1 MARIVEQDYPAE
13 GRGEMTRGALKEV
26 SEGEVQVVNLDYDR
40 LSDMEQSQRLD
51 RMFEDG
57 REYVFEL
64 VRHVMERANQSFGGS
79 TSQGDEVGFR
89 VIRPTDMETSTAQGV
104 ATGTLHSFDH
114 VWGAL
119 GDVDIFGTTG
129 DPVNMRDNADAEA
142 LYIIAWSSDHTAPK
156 TESIQ
161 GRKFGRDFVVQPL
174 AWDHIADDRGNLKVI
189 EASPHHVVFAGE
201 QIEFNTVVF
210 ATGNDNLRAVGVY
223 VATGTEL
230 RTAIPDETA

>member
-1 MARIVEQDYPAE
+1 MARIAEQDYPAE
-13 GRGEMTRGALKEV
+13 GRGDLTRRALKEI
-26 SEGEVQVVNLDYDR
+26 SENEVRVFNLDYDR
-40 LSDMEQSQRLD
+40 LIDMEQSQRLD

-57 REYVFEL
+57 RDYVFEL

-79 TSQGDEVGFR
+79 TSQGNEVGFR

-119 GDVDIFGTTG
+119 GNVDIFGTAA

-142 LYIIAWSSDHTAPK
+142 LYIIAWSSDHPAPK

-161 GRKFGRDFVVQPL
+161 GRKFSRDFFVQPL
-174 AWDHIADDRGNLKVI
+174 PWDHIADDRGTLKVI

-201 QIEFNTVVF
+201 DIEFNAVI
-210 ATGNDNLRAVGVY
+210 ATIGTDNLRAVGVY